1 MKTGMWYLFSF
12 VASHGHR
19 CKLRADHIDLWI
31 AGTDG
36 EGNEIEEH
44 YEIWNLKQAREALG
58 Y

>member
-1 MKTGMWYLFSF
+1 MRSGLKDLFNF

-19 CKLRADHIDLWI
+19 CQLHNDHIDLWV

-36 EGNEIEEH
+36 EGFEIEEH
-44 YEIWNLKQAREALG
+44 YEIWNLRQAREALG

>member
-1 MKTGMWYLFSF
+1 MKTGMWYLFKW

-19 CKLRADHIDLWI
+19 CQLHNDHIDLWVVGI
-31 AGTDG
+31 DG
-36 EGNEIEEH
+36 EGFEIEEH